1 MDFKKLIKRAEED
14 LIKRNYEQKKKRL
27 LEKIGEYFYRLYLT
41 GEMEDIPEDIR
52 ELMEKIR
59 HIDKRIVKLE
69 HDED

>member
-1 MDFKKLIKRAEED
+1 MDFKKLLKRAEED
-14 LIKRNYEQKKKRL
+14 LIKRSYEQKRKRL

-41 GEMEDIPEDIR
+41 GEMEDIPEEIR
-52 ELMEKIR
+52 ELMEKIS

>member
-41 GEMEDIPEDIR
+41 GEMEYIPEDIR